1 MGFTSDVKST
11 RLAASGTIFGGRSR
25 VKGIYIVPSSSAG
38 SVVIRDGGSG
48 GTAVAT
54 IDTVASGTTV
64 YIHLPEDGLLCTT
77 DSYATLTNVTAI
89 TAFYA

>member
-25 VKGIYIVPSSSAG
+25 VKGIYIVPSTLAG

-77 DSYATLTNVTAI
+77 SSYATLTNVTAI